1 MVLRFAAA
9 LAGVLFFVAF
19 AFLMNR
25 LALGVWPAY
34 ADAFPSHNFTTGML
48 FARLATAIVAL
59 LGSGYLA
66 ARVARGERIVVAITA
81 GVLLLLGGANHLT
94 EPTWSHY
101 PLWYHLAF
109 VGLIVPCIFLGGRSH
124 RGHVNSCSTLL
135 IP

>member
-1 MVLRFAAA
+1 MIRRLAAV

-25 LALGVWPAY
+25 LALAVWPAY
-34 ADAFPSHNFTTGML
+34 AEAFPSHGFTAGML
-48 FARLATAIVAL
+48 FARLATAIAAL

-66 ARVARGERIVVAITA
+66 ARFAHGEKIAVMISA

-101 PLWYHLAF
+101 PFWYHLAF
-109 VGLIVPCIFLGGRSH
+109 IGLIGPCVLIGGRLQ
-124 RGHVNSCSTLL
+124 RPTAA
-135 IP
+135 